1 MTPACTLIELE
12 NEFPASDTKSK
23 TRNVCIEKDNTLT
36 SCLILSLK
44 VIQSTLLKIPYVSAC
59 SQVQEIPFQ
68 NSIESSMSIT
78 KLAEKNRLVNL
89 YYFRLL

>member
-1 MTPACTLIELE
+1 MTPSHLIELE

-59 SQVQEIPFQ
+59 SFQVQEIPFQ
-68 NSIESSMSIT
+68 NSIESSMSIN
-78 KLAEKNRLVNL
+78 KFAEKKETR
-89 YYFRLL
+89 